1 MDGRTI
7 AGAERATGCIVGL
20 AVGDALGYPHEF
32 RRVAQVQAELG
43 PDGITDFVAL
53 QDPRFSRPFIIG
65 KLHPPGTFTDDTQM
79 SLALAEALIEAP
91 TGDVERLMPVIARHF
106 VAWYFSADNNR
117 SPGQATG
124 TGCQALR
131 SGTPWREAGVA
142 DSKGCGANMRVAPIG
157 LFYEDLDLV
166 AQVARAQ
173 AVLTHRHDAAI
184 AGAAAAA
191 LLVALAL
198 RDTPPAQMHAEVM
211 RRCGGRSAD
220 FDAVFGRVP
229 AVIDADPARVLV
241 ARGATP
247 VALGEGWVAEEA
259 VAAAFYCFWRF
270 PDDYRAAVLLA
281 ANTDGD
287 SDSLACIAGGISGA
301 RLGIA
306 SIPDRWVTGV
316 EDAQRLQDIA
326 VRLWARRL
334 GGNPPGQRQAPA
346 DDPQGRDDRCAG
358 QNRL

>member
-1 MDGRTI
+1 MGAGR
-7 AGAERATGCIVGL
+7 AAGCIVGL

-32 RRVAQVQAELG
+32 RRVAQVRQELG

-53 QDPRFSRPFIIG
+53 QDPRFTRPFILG

-79 SLALAEALIEAP
+79 SLALAEALLEEP
-91 TGDVERLMPVIARHF
+91 TNNVERLMPVVARHF
-106 VAWYFSADNNR
+106 VNWYFSDDNNR
-117 SPGQATG
+117 SPGEATG
-124 TGCQALR
+124 IGCQALR
-131 SGTPWREAGVA
+131 SGTPWRQAGA
-142 DSKGCGANMRVAPIG
+142 AGSKGCGANMRVAPIG
-157 LFYEDLDLV
+157 LFYEDLDDV
-166 AQVARAQ
+166 SSIARAQ

-184 AGAAAAA
+184 EGAAAAA

-198 RDTPPAQMHAEVM
+198 RDTSPADMHAEVM

-229 AVIDADPARVLV
+229 DVVDADPALVLV
-241 ARGATP
+241 ERGRTE

-259 VAAAFYCFWRF
+259 VAAALYCVWRS

-301 RLGIA
+301 RLGVEA
-306 SIPDRWVTGV
+306 IPAGWVDGV
-316 EDAQRLQDIA
+316 EDSQRLQEVA
-326 VRLWARRL
+326 ARLWAARI
-334 GGNPPGQRQAPA
+334 GGNRAGQR
-346 DDPQGRDDRCAG
+346 
-358 QNRL
+358 